1 MTVKEMYDYRVKVVN
16 EAIAL
21 KEPDHVPVAPML
33 SCVPYFLFGSSFK
46 ESMYEY
52 EKAEDSVVRFFERY
66 HPDAHNFNP
75 HRSGLANELAGSNMI
90 DWPGKPGTMVDDTST
105 YQVIE
110 HEYMEQDEYD
120 EMLSDFTG
128 YMLRKYIPRAFPK
141 LAPLAKFKL
150 NPASILGTKFLAS
163 IGTPELMEAYE
174 LLGKIGAEERR
185 ADESN
190 ARLSR
195 KLAEMGFPGFK
206 NGFGEAPF
214 DIISDY
220 FRGTMGTFED
230 LLECPEDIERACDFF
245 ADIQIDSWQYF
256 KGKEMPY
263 KRVYFPLHK
272 GMDGFMSP
280 DQFRDLYWKPLK
292 KLIYAL
298 IDLGVTPVLYGEGPY
313 DSRIEQLT
321 DIPVGKCVL
330 HLEKADMA
338 KAKKILGDKVCLT
351 GNLSIYLL
359 EHGTKEQV
367 IDETKKLLDICAPGG
382 GYIFDTNACMGDAK
396 LENVDAM
403 FETLDVYG
411 KYR

>member
-1 MTVKEMYDYRVKVVN
+1 MTAKEMYDYRVQVVN
-16 EAIAL
+16 DAIAL

-33 SCVPYFLFGSSFK
+33 SCVPYFLFGSNFR
-46 ESMYEY
+46 ESMYDY
-52 EKAEDSVVRFFERY
+52 EKAENAVVKFFERY
-66 HPDAHNFNP
+66 RPDAHNFNP
-75 HRSGLANELAGSNMI
+75 HRSGLANELAGSTMI
-90 DWPGKPGTMVDDTST
+90 DWPGRPGTKVADSCT

-110 HEYMEQDEYD
+110 HEYMKEDEYP
-120 EMLSDFTG
+120 ELLSDFTG
-128 YMLRKYIPRAFPK
+128 FMLRKYIPRAFPK
-141 LAPLAKFKL
+141 LAALCNFKL

-163 IGTPELMEAYE
+163 IGTEEIADAFE
-174 LLGKIGAEERR
+174 LLRKIGAEEKK

-195 KLAEMGFPGFK
+195 KLADMGFPAFK
-206 NGFGEAPF
+206 NGFGEAPY

-220 FRGTMGTFED
+220 FRGTMGTFMD
-230 LLECPEDIERACDFF
+230 LLERPDEIAEACDML
-245 ADIQIDSWQYF
+245 ADIQIESWQYY
-256 KGKEMPY
+256 KKDMPF

-280 DQFRDLYWKPLK
+280 EQFRKLYWEPMLK
-292 KLIYAL
+292 IIHAL
-298 IDLGVTPVLYGEGPY
+298 IELGVTPVLYGEGPY
-313 DSRIEQLT
+313 DTRIEQIT
-321 DIPVGKCVL
+321 DIPAGKCVL

-338 KAKKILGDKVCLT
+338 KAKKVLGDKVCLT

-367 IDETKKLLDICAPGG
+367 IDETKRLLDICAPGG

-403 FETLDVYG
+403 FETLEIYG
-411 KYR
+411 KY